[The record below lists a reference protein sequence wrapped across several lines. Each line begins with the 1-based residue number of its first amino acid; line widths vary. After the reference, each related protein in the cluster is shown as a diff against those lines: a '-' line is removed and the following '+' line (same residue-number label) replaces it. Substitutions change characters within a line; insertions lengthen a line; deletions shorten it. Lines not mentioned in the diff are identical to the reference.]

1 MTLPARALRSAHVLV
16 GILLACTSLG
26 ARTARAQ
33 VAPAAHGTKSAADA
47 DIAFVQ
53 GMIAHHA
60 QAVEMSALIAER
72 TTRPELRALGERI
85 SVSQKD
91 QIAMMQ
97 QWLHEH
103 GAAIPDPAGGHAQH
117 SGHGVLMPGMLSAEE
132 MQALAASSGP
142 AFDRLFLAGM
152 IKHPQGA
159 LTMVGEL
166 LRVPG
171 AARQPQLY
179 EFAAD
184 IDADQRAEIARM
196 RALLARL
203 PAP

>member
-1 MTLPARALRSAHVLV
+1 MTVPARALRSAHVLV
-16 GILLACTSLG
+16 GILLVGTSLST
-26 ARTARAQ
+26 ATARAQ
-33 VAPAAHGTKSAADA
+33 GASHGTKPAADA

-91 QIAMMQ
+91 EIAMMR
-97 QWLHEH
+97 QWLGAH
-103 GAAIPDPAGGHAQH
+103 GAAIPDSAGGHAQH
-117 SGHGVLMPGMLSAEE
+117 SGHGVMMPGMLSTEE
-132 MQALAASSGP
+132 MQALAASSGA

-152 IKHPQGA
+152 IKHHQGA

-179 EFAAD
+179 EFASD